1 MIKLGE
7 YVILCEAKFGAKDFG
22 KHDGKYEQGIVA
34 KIIAGEP
41 IYIGSDNKGDTWTCK
56 DIDKAKELFKDINQM
71 ETPDEFNAAM
81 KELGGPVWTKIFK
94 GQVSGYVDG
103 LASKNK
109 GNAFESE
116 YNDHIS
122 EYIPILSKIA
132 KKDLTGYG
140 SKLTGTD
147 NVRRPLQFKGDSFTL
162 GLINGY
168 KTIGDSVAD
177 IKLTKGDDVV
187 NLSLKSGPTTTFANT
202 GVGKIFPKS
211 AFEKCK
217 NEGTYELPKEGE
229 LVLETFGI
237 DKKRF
242 IDVFVNYTKEK
253 TKDKA
258 EGNSVDN
265 TDIMKK
271 NKNLKEFLGSVIG
284 YGYIMVHKIG
294 KEIHYIDMTK
304 ENRDKLLSGIS
315 KSTIYYGGKQGKG
328 KRVDILIQFQNMEL
342 KMNIRSKTGGI
353 YPTHLLA
360 DYTINP
366 SFYVKS

>member
-1 MIKLGE
+1 MIKLDE
-7 YVILCEAKFGAKDFG
+7 YVRLCEAKLSKDDFG
-22 KHDGKYEQGIVA
+22 KHDGKYEKGIVA
-34 KIIAGEP
+34 KIIAGDP
-41 IYIGSDNKGDTWTCK
+41 IYLGTDNKGKTWTCK
-56 DIDKAKELFKDINQM
+56 DTEKAKELFKDIDKM
-71 ETPDEFNAAM
+71 ESPDEFNSVM
-81 KELGGPVWTKIFK
+81 KELEGPSWTKIFK
-94 GQVSGYVDG
+94 GQVSGYVNG
-103 LASKNK
+103 LADKNK
-109 GNAFESE
+109 GNAFEPE

-132 KKDLTGYG
+132 KKDLTGYE
-140 SKLTGTD
+140 SKLTGAD
-147 NVRRPLQFKGDSFTL
+147 NVRRPLRFKGDSFTL

-168 KTIGDSVAD
+168 NTIGDCVAD
-177 IKLTKGDDVV
+177 IKLSKGNDVV

-202 GVGKIFPKS
+202 GVGNIFPKS

-217 NEGTYELPKEGE
+217 NEGTYEVPKEGE

-242 IDVFVNYTKEK
+242 FDVFVKYTKEK
-253 TKDKA
+253 SKEKV
-258 EGNSVDN
+258 EGHIVDN
-265 TDIMKK
+265 TDIMKN
-271 NKNLKEFLGSVIG
+271 NKNLKEFLDSVIG

>member
-7 YVILCEAKFGAKDFG
+7 YVMLCEAKFSKKDFG

-34 KIIAGEP
+34 KIISGEP
-41 IYIGSDNKGDTWTCK
+41 IYIGADNKGDTWTCK
-56 DIDKAKELFKDINQM
+56 DVDKAKELFKDIDQM
-71 ETPDEFNAAM
+71 ESSDEFDMAM
-81 KELGGPVWTKIFK
+81 KELGGPTWTKIFK

-109 GNAFESE
+109 GNAFEPE
-116 YNDHIS
+116 YNNHIS
-122 EYIPILSKIA
+122 EYIPILGKII
-132 KKDLTGYG
+132 KKDLTGYE
-140 SKLTGTD
+140 SKLTGGD
-147 NVRRPLQFKGDSFTL
+147 NVRRPLQFKGDSFTI
-162 GLINGY
+162 GLTKGY
-168 KTIGDSVAD
+168 NDIGDSVAD
-177 IKLTKGDDVV
+177 IKLIKDNDVV
-187 NLSLKSGPTTTFANT
+187 NLSLKSGEKVTFVNT

-242 IDVFVNYTKEK
+242 IDIFVNYTKEK
-253 TKDKA
+253 SKEKV

-271 NKNLKEFLGSVIG
+271 NKNLKEFLDSVIG
-284 YGYIMVHKIG
+284 YNYILVHKIG
-294 KEIHYIDMTK
+294 KEIHYINMTK
-304 ENRDKLLSGIS
+304 ENRDKLVSNLN
-315 KSTIYYGGKQGKG
+315 KSTIYYGGKSGKG
-328 KRVDILIQFQNMEL
+328 KRIDVELEFQNMKL
-342 KMNIRSKTGGI
+342 LMNIRSKTGGI
-353 YPTHLLA
+353 YPTHLMA